1 MEVARRV
8 LLELCYDGSAY
19 SGWQIQLGQP
29 NVQTIQG
36 ELQKALMRVT
46 GEEGIEIVG
55 SGRTDSGV
63 HALYQ
68 TAAFTTT
75 SSLPLPTI
83 SRALNAILPP
93 DIRIWRASYVDL
105 DFHPIHEVCRKRY
118 RYLLSDYRPSFPFFR
133 KNVWNVFR
141 PLDVERMNAASK
153 FLLGSHDMSSFQTQ
167 GSPRKSTVRTVYDVS
182 IQRTNSS
189 NAFLFP
195 KATQIDE
202 SLATHPVVSSI
213 SLPDLIVF
221 EIEANGFLYNM
232 VRAIVGTLYLFG
244 ERHRGFEN
252 IEHMKEII
260 DSCDRN
266 LAGPTAP
273 AHGLYMV
280 DVVYPSGRTNWNGD
294 MR

>member
-8 LLELCYDGSAY
+8 LLELCYDGSSY
-19 SGWQIQLGQP
+19 SGWQIQPGQP

-36 ELQKALMRVT
+36 ELQKALTRVT
-46 GEEGIEIVG
+46 GEENIEILG
-55 SGRTDSGV
+55 SGRTDAGV

-83 SRALNAILPP
+83 SRALNAFLPP

-105 DFHPIHEVCRKRY
+105 DFHPIHEVLRKRY
-118 RYLLSDYRPSFPFFR
+118 RYLLSDFRPSFPFFR
-133 KNVWNVFR
+133 KNMWNVLR
-141 PLDVERMNAASK
+141 PLDVEKMNVASK

-182 IQRTNSS
+182 IQRTSPS

-195 KATQIDE
+195 KASLIDE
-202 SLATHPVVSSI
+202 NLASLPGASSI
-213 SLPDLIVF
+213 FPPDLIIF

-244 ERHRGFEN
+244 ESHRGFEN
-252 IEHMKEII
+252 VERMKEII
-260 DSCDRN
+260 DSCGRS

-280 DVVYPSGRTNWNGD
+280 DVVYPSERIKWNGD
-294 MR
+294 IR